1 MTPERYQR
9 IGRLFDEALDLA
21 PEQRAGWLDQACGA
35 DTGLRA
41 EVENLIANHV
51 ESEEFLSRPAL
62 DIAAALLAQNQHAS
76 LLGQKLSH
84 YQILSLLG
92 VGGMGEV
99 YLAQDTQLGRRVALK
114 VLAPELRD
122 KKEQL
127 QRLEQEARAASALNH
142 PNILTIYEIGEANE
156 VRFIAA
162 EYVGGETLRECLR
175 RERFT
180 VSETLDIAMQ
190 IVAALEAAHQAG
202 IVHRDVKPENVILRK
217 DGLVKLLDFG
227 IAKLA
232 ERPVEDLE
240 TEAPTRALVKTSPGM
255 MMGTVSYMSPEQVRG
270 QTVDGRADEW
280 SLGVMLYEM
289 LTGRLPFAGET
300 VSDAIAAILKTEA
313 EPPTNFNS
321 EIPVELGRIVLKTLR
336 KDAGERYQHIKNLLI
351 DLRDLKQDLEF
362 ESKLKRTSTQDGL
375 EAPSAS
381 WRVTAEQMPARGS
394 APNSLPTTSTAEY
407 LVSEIKQ
414 HRRGVLLGLA
424 ILLTVAI
431 AAVYFG
437 YSRYF
442 HEAGGVAI
450 DSIAVVPFVNQNGDV
465 TTEYLQDG
473 LTESIIIS
481 LSRLPQLRVMARGT
495 MFRYKGRDVDPQAV
509 GKELGVRAVLTGRVL
524 QQGDNLIISAELVNV
539 ADGAQLWGEQYS
551 RRTADLLAM
560 QQEIAR
566 QISSRLQLRLSGE
579 EQRHLNKGGTSDNEA
594 YQIYLR
600 GRYSWN
606 KRTAEN
612 IRRAIEQFQQAID
625 KDPNYALAY
634 VGLADAYA
642 IMPSYAYLSPKEAIP
657 QAKAAAQRALEIDP
671 TLAEAHAALAFSL
684 SVYDWNWMEA
694 EREFKRALELNSN
707 VAEIHF
713 RYGLDYLGP
722 MGRTDEM
729 ITEIKRALELE
740 PLSLATG
747 AALSGAYLFARQYDR
762 ALEEAKKAYDL
773 DPNFVG
779 GRIWLGYIY
788 ANNGMYTEAIELS
801 EKSLQTSPT
810 SQPFLRVAG
819 YAYAKSGR
827 RREAEE
833 VIRKFKDI
841 AKTQYVA
848 SYYVASIYTA
858 LSERDEAFAELEKA
872 YAERDYLLPR
882 LKIDPFMDPLR
893 DDPRFKDLVRRM
905 GLPQ

>member
-9 IGRLFDEALDLA
+9 IGRFFDEALDLA
-21 PEQRAGWLDQACGA
+21 PEQRAAWLAQACGT

-41 EVENLIANHV
+41 EVENLLANQL
-51 ESEEFLSRPAL
+51 ESEKFLSRPAM

-76 LLGQKLSH
+76 LLGQKINH

-99 YLAQDTQLGRRVALK
+99 YLAEDTQLGRRVALK
-114 VLAPELRD
+114 VMPAELTD
-122 KKEQL
+122 KKEPL
-127 QRLEQEARAASALNH
+127 QRFQQEARAASALNH

-162 EYVGGETLRECLR
+162 EYVGGETLRECLS

-180 VSETLDIAMQ
+180 VSETLEIAMQ

-232 ERPVEDLE
+232 QRPVQDLE
-240 TEAPTRALVKTSPGM
+240 AEAPTRALVKTSPGM
-255 MMGTVSYMSPEQVRG
+255 IMGTVGYMSPEQVRG

-313 EPPTNFNS
+313 EPPTHFNS
-321 EIPVELGRIVLKTLR
+321 EIPVELERIVLKTLR
-336 KDAGERYQHIKNLLI
+336 KDAEDRYQHIKSLLI

-362 ESKLKRTSTQDGL
+362 ESKLKRTSTYDGL
-375 EAPSAS
+375 GAPSPS
-381 WRVTAEQMPARGS
+381 WRVTAEQMPPRGS

-424 ILLTVAI
+424 ILLTVAV

-442 HEAGGVAI
+442 HEAGVAI
-450 DSIAVVPFVNQNGDV
+450 DSIAVVPFINQNGDV

-524 QQGDNLIISAELVNV
+524 QQGDNLTISAELVNV

-551 RRTADLLAM
+551 RGTADLLAV

-594 YQIYLR
+594 YQLYLR

-606 KRTAEN
+606 KRTAES
-612 IRRAIEQFQQAID
+612 IRSAIEQFQQAID

-642 IMPSYAYLSPKEAIP
+642 MMPSYAYLSPKEAIP
-657 QAKAAAQRALEIDP
+657 QAKASAQRALEIDP

-684 SVYDWNWMEA
+684 SVYDWNWIEA

-713 RYGLDYLGP
+713 RYGLDYLVP
-722 MGRTDEM
+722 MGRTDEV
-729 ITEIKRALELE
+729 ITEINRALELD

-747 AALSGAYLFARQYDR
+747 AALSGAYVFARQYDR
-762 ALEEAKKAYDL
+762 ALDEAKKAYDL

-819 YAYAKSGR
+819 YANAKSGR

-833 VIRKFKDI
+833 VIRKFKDM

-848 SYYVASIYTA
+848 SYYVASIYAA

-882 LKIDPFMDPLR
+882 LKVDPMMDSLR
-893 DDPRFKDLVRRM
+893 DDPRFKDLVRRI